1 MLSKGETIM
10 TKEEV
15 ELTQT
20 LYAKFR
26 ERAFDLV
33 RYHYVNFNKA
43 TDNNELYWRILN
55 DATFQDSDRIEV
67 SIDNKENL
75 VEVTFTDNPSGYCS
89 DESPDVYHCSFNKE
103 FLWND
108 EAFRKYVADKVDE
121 HYKNQELFE
130 LAQNRIAEL
139 DAKKKEEEERALCLE
154 LMKKY
159 GYGEPKNG

>member
-1 MLSKGETIM
+1 MSKGETIM

-15 ELTQT
+15 ELSET

-43 TDNNELYWRILN
+43 TDNNELYWRNIN
-55 DATFQDSDRIEV
+55 DATFNDSDSIEV
-67 SIDNKENL
+67 SIDNKENR
-75 VEVTFTDNPSGYCS
+75 VEITYTDDSSGNP
-89 DESPDVYHCSFNKE
+89 DFDDIYHCSFNKE
-103 FLWND
+103 FLWDD

-130 LAQNRIAEL
+130 LAKNRIAEL

-159 GYGEPKNG
+159 GYGEQING

>member
-1 MLSKGETIM
+1 M

-15 ELTQT
+15 ELSET

-43 TDNNELYWRILN
+43 TDNNELYWRNIN
-55 DATFQDSDRIEV
+55 DATFNDSDNIEV
-67 SIDNKENL
+67 SIDNKENR
-75 VEVTFTDNPSGYCS
+75 VEITYTDVSSGNP
-89 DESPDVYHCSFNKE
+89 DFDDIYHCSFNKE
-103 FLWND
+103 FLWDD
-108 EAFRKYVADKVDE
+108 EAFRKFVADKVDE
-121 HYKNQELFE
+121 HYKTQELFE
-130 LAQNRIAEL
+130 QAKNRIAEL

-159 GYGEPKNG
+159 GYGELING

>member
-1 MLSKGETIM
+1 M

-15 ELTQT
+15 ELSET

-43 TDNNELYWRILN
+43 TDDNELYWRNIN
-55 DATFQDSDRIEV
+55 DATFNDPEQIEV
-67 SIDNKENL
+67 SIDNKENR
-75 VEVTFTDNPSGYCS
+75 VEITYTDVSSGNP
-89 DESPDVYHCSFNKE
+89 DFDDIYHCSFKKE

-108 EAFRKYVADKVDE
+108 EAFRKYVAGKVDE
-121 HYKNQELFE
+121 HYKNQALFE
-130 LAQNRIAEL
+130 QAKQRIAEL
-139 DAKKKEEEERALCLE
+139 DAKKKEEEERTLCLE

-159 GYGEPKNG
+159 GYGEPENGKK

>member
-1 MLSKGETIM
+1 M

-15 ELTQT
+15 ELSET

-43 TDNNELYWRILN
+43 TDNNELYWRNIN

-67 SIDNKENL
+67 SIDNKENR
-75 VEVTFTDNPSGYCS
+75 VEITYTDDSSGNP
-89 DESPDVYHCSFNKE
+89 DFDDIYHCSFNKE
-103 FLWND
+103 FLWDD

-130 LAQNRIAEL
+130 LAKNRIAEL
-139 DAKKKEEEERALCLE
+139 DAKKKEEEERALCIE

-159 GYGEPKNG
+159 GYGELINGKK

>member
-15 ELTQT
+15 ELSET

-43 TDNNELYWRILN
+43 TDNNELYWRNIN
-55 DATFQDSDRIEV
+55 DATFNDSDHIEV
-67 SIDNKENL
+67 SIDNKENR
-75 VEVTFTDNPSGYCS
+75 VEITYTDVSSGNP
-89 DESPDVYHCSFNKE
+89 DFDDIYHCSFNKE

>member
-1 MLSKGETIM
+1 M

-15 ELTQT
+15 ELSET

-43 TDNNELYWRILN
+43 TDDNELYWRNIN
-55 DATFQDSDRIEV
+55 DATFNDSDNIEV
-67 SIDNKENL
+67 SIDNKENR
-75 VEVTFTDNPSGYCS
+75 VEITYTDVSSGNP
-89 DESPDVYHCSFNKE
+89 DFDDIYHCSFNKE
-103 FLWND
+103 FLWDD
-108 EAFRKYVADKVDE
+108 EAFRKFVADKVDE
-121 HYKNQELFE
+121 HYKTQELFE
-130 LAQNRIAEL
+130 QAKNRIAEL

-159 GYGEPKNG
+159 GYGELINGKK

>member
-1 MLSKGETIM
+1 M

-15 ELTQT
+15 ELSET

-43 TDNNELYWRILN
+43 TDNNELYWRNIN
-55 DATFQDSDRIEV
+55 DATFNDSDSIEV
-67 SIDNKENL
+67 SIDNKENR
-75 VEVTFTDNPSGYCS
+75 VEITYTDDSSGNP
-89 DESPDVYHCSFNKE
+89 DFDDIYHCSFNKE
-103 FLWND
+103 FLWDD

-130 LAQNRIAEL
+130 LAKNRIAEL

-159 GYGEPKNG
+159 GYGEQING